1 MNRVR
6 RSIWVWLLRHR
17 SLGGLIGICLLA
29 TTLAMFWLQSR
40 TPMRTPMIIAG
51 SSLMQPLVQALA
63 QSFDHTRYDVQVES
77 GGSVAGVLAV
87 RHGTI
92 DLAMVSHPVPGLFAD
107 AQTRQYLLA
116 RNSIAFIVHPHAPIR
131 ALSQKHIRQ
140 IFTGDI
146 RNWQALGGP
155 DAPIQVMVQRP
166 PSVTTQF
173 IEEVVLGYQ
182 PITHHAQQVS
192 QAKDMIAAIEG
203 NPYAI
208 GYVSWPDSQTKSS
221 VVCLE
226 IEGVPFSRAT
236 LLSGRYPYIQDLYLV
251 GYGKA
256 SPAEQDFLPF
266 IRSPQVQE
274 IIARHQ
280 LASVY

>member
-6 RSIWVWLLRHR
+6 RSALVWLLRHWRR
-17 SLGGLIGICLLA
+17 SGLIGICLLA
-29 TTLAMFWLQSR
+29 IILVVLWHQGR
-40 TPMRTPMIIAG
+40 TPMRTPVVIAG
-51 SSLMQPLVQALA
+51 SSLMQPLIQALA

-87 RHGTI
+87 RHGAI

-116 RNSIAFIVHPHAPIR
+116 RNSIAFIVHPHGPVR
-131 ALSQKHIRQ
+131 ALSQAHIRQ
-140 IFTGDI
+140 IFTGEI

-155 DAPIQVMVQRP
+155 DAPIQVVAQRP
-166 PSVTTQF
+166 PSVSTQF
-173 IEEVVLGYQ
+173 IERVVLGYQ
-182 PITHHAQQVS
+182 PITHHAQQVN
-192 QAKDMIAAIEG
+192 QAKDMVAAIEG

-208 GYVSWPDSQTKSS
+208 GYVSWPDSLAKSS
-221 VVCLE
+221 FVRLA

-256 SPAEQDFLPF
+256 SPAEQDFLQF
-266 IRSPQVQE
+266 IRSSQAQE
-274 IIARHQ
+274 IIARHH
-280 LASVY
+280 LVSVY